1 MKAYII
7 NDNECYK
14 VSIAPNGICTHV
26 TQIKSWEVVPTG
38 VKLGKF
44 KYFWVLPIIVKLPG
58 RANKHILRIYTCADH
73 TIIYEQVLPD
83 QPQLVSDITPVQLSS
98 YPSLW
103 HLAPGLP
110 WYQILQVLG
119 T

>member
-26 TQIKSWEVVPTG
+26 TQIKSWELVPVS
-38 VKLGKF
+38 VKLGKR
-44 KYFWVLPIIVKLPG
+44 KYHYWVLPVVVKLPG
-58 RANKHILRIYTCADH
+58 RANKHLLRIYTCAGH

-83 QPQLVSDITPVQLSS
+83 QPQLGMDITNLTWWGNVYEATYIQR
-98 YPSLW
+98 SL
-103 HLAPGLP
+103 G
-110 WYQILQVLG
+110 
-119 T
+119 